1 MKIALVINSG
11 SSSLKFGVY
20 SDQGIATVLH
30 GTTDLAAQT
39 DADQPGFWVTQ
50 GDSAQKQFH
59 GASAKDHVALARS
72 IAGLLSSQR
81 IKPDVIAHR
90 VVHGGPHVRG
100 HCLIHPEI
108 LQHLSAADIYA
119 PLHNDAALAVIE
131 AMQAMFPDVQ
141 QVACLDT
148 AFHVD
153 MPDVAR
159 VFPLMQELRLEG
171 IERYG
176 FHGISCESIVHALGD
191 ELPARLVIA
200 HLGSGASITAVK
212 HGRSVD
218 TSMGLTPASGIPMST
233 RSGDLDPGV
242 LLYLLR
248 EKKYDAARLEQM
260 LNKRAG
266 LLGISR
272 LSGDMRK
279 LRQAAAQDADAALA
293 VDIFCYAVRKQ
304 IAAMAAALGGIDML
318 VFAGGIGE
326 HDVETREQICEGL
339 TWLGLGLDLTQGSSR
354 VKVVPSREEEQM
366 ARHAFR
372 LTAG

>member
-1 MKIALVINSG
+1 MRTALVINSG

-20 SDQGIATVLH
+20 RDQGIAAVLH
-30 GTTDLAAQT
+30 GTTDFAAQT
-39 DADQPGFWVTQ
+39 DTGQPGFWVTQ
-50 GDSAQKQFH
+50 GDSPQKQFH
-59 GASAKDHVALARS
+59 GASAEDHVALARS
-72 IAGLLSSQR
+72 IANLLASQR

-90 VVHGGPHVRG
+90 VVHGGPHVRS
-100 HCLIHPEI
+100 HCLISPQI

-119 PLHNDAALAVIE
+119 PLHNDAALAVI
-131 AMQAMFPDVQ
+131 AATQALFPGAQ

-176 FHGISCESIVHALGD
+176 FHGISCESIVQALGN
-191 ELPARLVIA
+191 ELPERLVIA

-248 EKKYDAARLEQM
+248 EKKYDAARLEQV

-272 LSGDMRK
+272 QQLYDIVRERK
-279 LRQAAAQDADAALA
+279 P
-293 VDIFCYAVRKQ
+293 VSPQ
-304 IAAMAAALGGIDML
+304 IAARLGKLFGDGAAVWLRMQSAYDAWHAEREIDL
-318 VFAGGIGE
+318 SAIP
-326 HDVETREQICEGL
+326 TLR
-339 TWLGLGLDLTQGSSR
+339 
-354 VKVVPSREEEQM
+354 
-366 ARHAFR
+366 AA
-372 LTAG
+372 